1 MNLSEIFIRR
11 PVMTCLVMATILF
24 FGILGYKALPVS
36 DLPDVS
42 FPTIEVTTSYPGA
55 SPDTMADTVTSPLE
69 RQFTSIDGILT
80 ISSSST
86 NGNSTIVLQFVLDK
100 DIDSAAQDV
109 EAAINRATPNLPDDL
124 PSNPTYK
131 KTNPTETPV
140 LYYAIKSDS
149 MTLGDL
155 YEYAYSLMGRRLGMV
170 EGVSDVDVYGSPFAV
185 RVQVDPDKLAA
196 HQIGIDQIANAVV
209 KSNPQK
215 PVGNLYGPDVEYTID
230 VDGQMHHAAGYNELI
245 VRNNNHAL
253 VKIKDLGHA
262 LDSLQNDK
270 YSLNYYTADSKTP
283 CVIIAILKQN
293 TANTIKVIQ
302 GCEALLDK
310 MKDELPGSVDV
321 VNLFDQSVWIMESV
335 DDVQFT
341 LFIAFLLVVVVV
353 LFYLGKFI
361 DTIIPILALPMS
373 VVGTFAMMYLY
384 GFNIDIFSLLAITLS
399 IGFLVDDA
407 IVVLE
412 NITRHVEM
420 GKNTWE
426 AALNG
431 SKQISFTILSMTL
444 SLCSV
449 FIPMIFMAGIMGRI
463 FREFAIT
470 IVTAVLISGFI
481 SLSLTPMLCSKFVG
495 AHTVHAD
502 KNWIERFSDK
512 INGGLQNIYKRGLN
526 FVFKHRFSTLCVGIA
541 SVILTLVLGL
551 RLPTDF
557 LPSEDLGFIQGF
569 GISSDSTS
577 PFKMIEYQEKV
588 AEIVRSDPNVL
599 EVVSAAA
606 IPTSNQ
612 SLFFIKLKDYNNRM
626 PMRMV
631 IRELLGKLHEIP
643 GIQAFMRPLPLL
655 SLDVGTGI
663 SMGNYQYVVTGLDSQ
678 KMYEGAEEIMVEMR
692 KTGMFS
698 QVTSDMH
705 NNAPYAN
712 IKIDRDRAYDLNV
725 TAEGL
730 EYAFDYAY
738 AGGEISLINSVA
750 DQYYVIVETLPKDY
764 GHVDD
769 LNKLYIS
776 ASSQTPLTTL
786 SQINTVGETFPTQI
800 PLSEIVKIE
809 EGIGPL
815 SVAHLNTLPS
825 ATITFDTNPGVPLGT
840 AIQELTKISDGK
852 LAPGITASVQGS
864 ADIFKQTFQSMGFL
878 FVVTLFL
885 IYVILGILYENLVHP
900 ITVMS
905 TLPPAGLGAIL
916 TLLIFGLPLSLY
928 AFVGLIMVLGIVLKN
943 GIMIVDFANEGIN
956 EGKNLHE
963 AIYEACLA
971 RFRPILMTTFAAM
984 MGAVPIALGVGGLTA
999 QSRIPLGLV
1008 IVGGLTISQVLT
1020 LFFTPVV
1027 FTYLESIRERVHERK
1042 RRKKTK
1048 NPDEPEPSGPES

>member
-11 PVMTCLVMATILF
+11 PVMTCLVMASILF

-36 DLPDVS
+36 DLPDVE
-42 FPTIEVTTSYPGA
+42 FPTIQVTTSYPGA
-55 SPDTMADTVTSPLE
+55 SPETMADTVTSPLE

-86 NGNSTIVLQFVLDK
+86 SGNSTIVLQFVLDK
-100 DIDSAAQDV
+100 DINAAATDV
-109 EAAINRATPNLPDDL
+109 ESAISQATPYLPDDL
-124 PSNPTYK
+124 PSNPTYE

-140 LYYAIKSDS
+140 LYYAIKSDT
-149 MTLGDL
+149 MTLGTL

-170 EGVSDVDVYGSPFAV
+170 DGVSEVNVYGSPFAV
-185 RVQVDPDKLAA
+185 RVQVDPDKLAI
-196 HQIGIDQIANAVV
+196 HQIGIDQIANAIAN
-209 KSNPQK
+209 SNPQK
-215 PVGNLYGPDVEYTID
+215 PVGNLYGPDIEYTIN
-230 VDGQMHHAAGYNELI
+230 VDGQMQQAAGYNELI

-253 VKIKDLGHA
+253 LKIKDLGRA

-270 YSLNYYTADSKTP
+270 YSLNYYTADSETP
-283 CVIIAILKQN
+283 CVIIGILKQN
-293 TANTIKVIQ
+293 NANTIKVIQ
-302 GCEALLDK
+302 GCQAMIEK
-310 MKDELPGSVDV
+310 MRNELPSSAQIVT
-321 VNLFDQSVWIMESV
+321 LFDQSVWIMESV
-335 DDVQFT
+335 NDVQFT
-341 LFIAFLLVVVVV
+341 LFIAFILVVIVV

-444 SLCSV
+444 SLSSV

-495 AHTVHAD
+495 AHTVHAK

-512 INGGLQNIYKRGLN
+512 INGGLQNLYKRGLN
-526 FVFKHRFSTLCVGIA
+526 FVFRHRFTTLCVGIA
-541 SVILTLVLGL
+541 SVILTVFLGL

-557 LPSEDLGFIQGF
+557 LPPEDLGFIQGF
-569 GISSDSTS
+569 GIASDSTS
-577 PFKMIEYQEKV
+577 PFKMMEYQKQV
-588 AEIVRSDPNVL
+588 SEIVRKDPNVA
-599 EVVSAAA
+599 EVVSAGA

-612 SLFFIKLKDYNNRM
+612 SLFFVKLKPYNERQS
-626 PMRMV
+626 MRVV
-631 IRELLGKLHEIP
+631 IRELLEQLHEIP
-643 GIQAFMRPLPLL
+643 GIKTFMRPLPLL
-655 SLDVGTGI
+655 SLDVGTST
-663 SMGNYQYVVTGLDSQ
+663 SMGNYQYVVTGLEPDQ
-678 KMYEGAEEIMVEMR
+678 MYEDAENVMAEMR
-692 KTGMFS
+692 KSGMFT
-698 QVTSDMH
+698 QVISDMH

-712 IKIDRDRAYDLNV
+712 ITIDRDRAYDLNV
-725 TAEGL
+725 SAMGL

-738 AGGEISLINSVA
+738 AAGKISLINSIA

-776 ASSQTPLTTL
+776 ASSKTPIATQN
-786 SQINTVGETFPTQI
+786 QINTQNETFPTQI
-800 PLSEIVKIE
+800 PLSEIVKVE
-809 EGIGPL
+809 EGVGPL

-825 ATITFDTNPGVPLGT
+825 ATIMFDLAPDVPLGT
-840 AIQELTKISDGK
+840 AVQK
-852 LAPGITASVQGS
+852 LNAIASETLSQGVTASVQGS

-878 FVVTLFL
+878 FIVTLFL

-900 ITVMS
+900 LTVMS
-905 TLPPAGLGAIL
+905 TLPPAGLGAII

-956 EGKNLHE
+956 EGKNLHD

-999 QSRIPLGLV
+999 MSRIPLGLV
-1008 IVGGLTISQVLT
+1008 IVGGLIISQVLT

-1027 FTYLESIRERVHERK
+1027 FIYLETLREKVHSHK
-1042 RRKKTK
+1042 QRKKTK
-1048 NPDEPEPSGPES
+1048 NQDEIEPSGPGN